1 MVYIF
6 LADGFEETEALLT
19 VDILRRGGV
28 DVKTVSIT
36 KELVVTGAH
45 GVPVVADISFK
56 KLQQNPEAVI
66 LPGGMPGTL
75 NLGKSEI
82 VKKAVFEAYE
92 SGKIV
97 AAICAAPTVLY
108 SYGLLNGKRATSYP
122 GYEDEMKACI
132 YTENAVETDE
142 NIVTSR
148 GAGTTHLFAA
158 KLLEMLKNK
167 ETAEHILSAMQYK

>member
-1 MVYIF
+1 MVYVF
-6 LADGFEETEALLT
+6 LADGFEETEALVT

-28 DVKTVSIT
+28 EVKTVSVT

-45 GVPVVADISFK
+45 GIPVVADISCK
-56 KLQQNPEAVI
+56 KLQTSPEAVI

-82 VKKAVFEAYE
+82 VRKTVLEAYNE
-92 SGKIV
+92 GKII

-108 SYGLLNGKRATSYP
+108 GYGLLDGKRATSYP
-122 GYEDEMKACI
+122 GYEDEMKDCI

-148 GAGTTHLFAA
+148 GAGTAHLFAA
-158 KLLEMLKNK
+158 KLLEILKDK
-167 ETAEHILSAMQYK
+167 KTADNTLSAMQY